1 MIDKSMIYRYDD
13 FNKKIKREETV
24 MRKKAEDMEEIRA
37 LSALLS
43 DENKRCVIAAAKALK
58 FTQKGRA
65 AKDRKQPVGRL
76 G

>member
-1 MIDKSMIYRYDD
+1 
-13 FNKKIKREETV
+13 